1 VKKRVFSREFKLD
14 IVRQLISGEKRLA
27 QLCREHHLCE
37 TLVRRWR
44 EQYEARGEH
53 AWQTGNASASAL
65 ADEDPQARIRVLEA
79 ALVRATLENE
89 FLRHALQTLRKGG
102 TLPPKNGR

>member
-1 VKKRVFSREFKLD
+1 MKKRVFSREFKLD
-14 IVRQLISGEKRLA
+14 IVRQLITGEKRLA

-53 AWQTGNASASAL
+53 AWLGTQDL
-65 ADEDPQARIRVLEA
+65 AATEEDPQARIRMLEA
-79 ALVRATLENE
+79 ALVRTTLENE
-89 FLRHALQTLRKGG
+89 FLRHAVKTLRKGG
-102 TLPPKNGR
+102 PLPQRNGR

>member
-53 AWQTGNASASAL
+53 AWLGTEAHARTE
-65 ADEDPQARIRVLEA
+65 EDPQARIRMLEA

-102 TLPPKNGR
+102 TLPPRNGR